1 MDKAKDNSKS
11 NLKSLIQYLA
21 LTGGREKVLLTLFS
35 CAVSYNTFVVSL
47 PPNMQSSTNLS

>member
-1 MDKAKDNSKS
+1 MKDSPKS

-35 CAVSYNTFVVSL
+35 CVVWSNISVGFSPQNIQSNTK
-47 PPNMQSSTNLS
+47 